1 MCVCVCVLGEEE
13 EGCKND
19 TYDLLGDFGVL
30 GAARDGLD
38 PVMVGES
45 IRHES

>member
-1 MCVCVCVLGEEE
+1 MCVCVLSEEE

-38 PVMVGES
+38 PEMLGES